1 MLLDEACD
9 PLYEAVVECTEEAIV
24 NSLCMA
30 DEMRGQSG
38 HVAPALATRSPVRHP
53 EQVPAS
59 VSPLR
64 DFPCASVSSSPT
76 SAISSRTTPGSTWR
90 WPAHRRGHDV
100 RFVSVDDLSFLDD
113 NNVLAT
119 TTRVRAGDYADPAD
133 YARALASEEAVVE
146 EDTLGSFDVV
156 FLRYNPI
163 REGETR
169 PGAPLIDFGWRLRL
183 AGTLVVN
190 DPEGL
195 RRAGSRMYLGDF
207 PADVRTRTLVS
218 RSKTRL
224 KAFLRA
230 LDGPAVLKPLAPRGG
245 EHVFYVRRRQVS
257 NLNQIIAAVT
267 KDGYALAQEYLPEA
281 EQGEKRLLLLNAE
294 PIRVGNRVAIYRR
307 RAVSAANGGQA
318 PDRRCAASATSA
330 RSRRASATSC
340 VPKLLADGLYFV
352 AVDIVGDRILELNVF
367 TPGGIHAVHEL
378 YGIDVADFVVADLE
392 RRVRLRAAYRT
403 TFDPEAADV
412 V

>member
-1 MLLDEACD
+1 MRICF
-9 PLYEAVVECTEEAIV
+9 VV
-24 NSLCMA
+24 A
-30 DEMRGQSG
+30 DVRDQQPTYAG
-38 HVAPALATRSPVRHP
+38 VYLALA
-53 EQVPAS
+53 
-59 VSPLR
+59 
-64 DFPCASVSSSPT
+64 
-76 SAISSRTTPGSTWR
+76 
-90 WPAHRRGHDV
+90 AHRRGHDV

-119 TTRVRAGDYADPAD
+119 TTRVRAGDYAATAD
-133 YARALASEEAVVE
+133 FARALASEEAVVE
-146 EDTLGSFDVV
+146 EETLGSFDVV

-163 REGETR
+163 REGQGR

-207 PADVRTRTLVS
+207 PADVRTRMLVS

-224 KAFLRA
+224 KAFLKA
-230 LDGPAVLKPLAPRGG
+230 LDAPAVLKPLAPRGG
-245 EHVFYVRRRQVS
+245 EHVFYLRRRQVS

-294 PIRVGNRVAIYRR
+294 PIRVGDRVAIYRR
-307 RAVSAANGGQA
+307 RAVSAANGG
-318 PDRRCAASATSA
+318 AASARAAVRGKATFGPVEA
-330 RSRRASATSC
+330 RICDILR
-340 VPKLLADGLYFV
+340 PKLLADGLTFV

-378 YGIDVADFVVADLE
+378 YGMDVGDIVIADLE

>member
-1 MLLDEACD
+1 MRICF
-9 PLYEAVVECTEEAIV
+9 VV
-24 NSLCMA
+24 A
-30 DEMRGQSG
+30 DVKEQLPTFAG
-38 HVAPALATRSPVRHP
+38 VYLALA
-53 EQVPAS
+53 
-59 VSPLR
+59 
-64 DFPCASVSSSPT
+64 
-76 SAISSRTTPGSTWR
+76 
-90 WPAHRRGHDV
+90 AHRRGHDV
-100 RFVSVDDLSFLDD
+100 RFVSVDDLSYLDD

-119 TTRVRAGDYADPAD
+119 TARVRAGDYQTTTD
-133 YARALASEEAVVE
+133 YVRALASDEAVIE
-146 EDTLGSFDVV
+146 EDTLGGYDVV

-218 RSKTRL
+218 RSRTRL

-245 EHVFYVRRRQVS
+245 EHVFYLRRRQVS
-257 NLNQIIAAVT
+257 NLNQIITAVT
-267 KDGYALAQEYLPEA
+267 KEGYALAQEYLPEA
-281 EQGEKRLLLLNAE
+281 EQGEKRLLLLGAE
-294 PIRVGNRVAIYRR
+294 PIRIGDRVAIYRR
-307 RAVSAANGGQA
+307 RAVAEANGA
-318 PDRRCAASATSA
+318 KAASSVRGKCDFGPVEA
-330 RSRRASATSC
+330 RICDILR
-340 VPKLLADGLYFV
+340 PKLLADGLYFV
-352 AVDIVGDRILELNVF
+352 AADIVGDRILELNVF
-367 TPGGIHAVHEL
+367 TPGGLHAVHEL
-378 YGIDVADFVVADLE
+378 YGVDAADHVIADLE
-392 RRVRLRAAYRT
+392 RRVRTRAAYRT

>member
-1 MLLDEACD
+1 MRICF
-9 PLYEAVVECTEEAIV
+9 VV
-24 NSLCMA
+24 A
-30 DEMRGQSG
+30 DVRDQQPNYAG
-38 HVAPALATRSPVRHP
+38 VYLALS
-53 EQVPAS
+53 
-59 VSPLR
+59 
-64 DFPCASVSSSPT
+64 
-76 SAISSRTTPGSTWR
+76 
-90 WPAHRRGHDV
+90 AHRRGHDV

-119 TTRVRAGDYADPAD
+119 TARVRAGDYTTTAQ
-133 YARALASEEAVVE
+133 YAHALASDEAVVE

-156 FLRYNPI
+156 CLRYNPI
-163 REGETR
+163 REGQTR

-207 PADVRTRTLVS
+207 PADIRTRTLVS
-218 RSKTRL
+218 RSKARL
-224 KAFLRA
+224 KAFLRE
-230 LDGPAVLKPLAPRGG
+230 LDGPAVIKPLAPRGN
-245 EHVFYVRRRQVS
+245 EQVFYLRRRQVS
-257 NLNQIIAAVT
+257 NLNQIISAVT
-267 KDGYALAQEYLPEA
+267 KEGYALAQEYLPEA

-294 PIRVGNRVAIYRR
+294 PIRVEDRVAIYRR
-307 RAVSAANGGQA
+307 RAVTGPNGAKAGSAVRGKCDFG
-318 PDRRCAASATSA
+318 PTEA
-330 RSRRASATSC
+330 RICDILR
-340 VPKLLADGLYFV
+340 PKLLADGLTFV
-352 AVDIVGDRILELNVF
+352 AVDIVGDRVLELNVF

-378 YGIDVADFVVADLE
+378 YGINVADIVIEDLE

>member
-1 MLLDEACD
+1 MRICF
-9 PLYEAVVECTEEAIV
+9 VV
-24 NSLCMA
+24 A
-30 DEMRGQSG
+30 DVRAQQATFSG
-38 HVAPALATRSPVRHP
+38 IYLALA
-53 EQVPAS
+53 
-59 VSPLR
+59 
-64 DFPCASVSSSPT
+64 
-76 SAISSRTTPGSTWR
+76 
-90 WPAHRRGHDV
+90 AHRRGHEV

-113 NNVLAT
+113 NNILAT
-119 TTRVRAGDYADPAD
+119 TTRVRAGDYADPGA
-133 YARALASEEAVVE
+133 YARALASDEAVVE

-163 REGETR
+163 REGEGR

-183 AGTLVVN
+183 SGTLVIN

-195 RRAGSRMYLGDF
+195 RRAGSRMYLADF

-224 KAFLRA
+224 KAFLKE

-245 EHVFYVRRRQVS
+245 EHVFYLRRRQVS
-257 NLNQIIAAVT
+257 NLNQMIAAVT
-267 KDGYALAQEYLPEA
+267 KQGYALAQEYLPEA

-294 PIRVGNRVAIYRR
+294 PIRVGNQVAIYRR
-307 RAVSAANGGQA
+307 RALNGSNGHRHA
-318 PDRRCAASATSA
+318 KDGGGATRGKCDFGPVEA
-330 RSRRASATSC
+330 RICDILRPR
-340 VPKLLADGLYFV
+340 LLADGLTFV

-367 TPGGIHAVHEL
+367 TPGGLHPINEL
-378 YGIDVADFVVADLE
+378 YGVDAADIVIADVE

-403 TFDPEAADV
+403 TFDPEAANV

>member
-1 MLLDEACD
+1 LRICF
-9 PLYEAVVECTEEAIV
+9 VV
-24 NSLCMA
+24 A
-30 DEMRGQSG
+30 DVRDQQPNYAGIYL
-38 HVAPALATRSPVRHP
+38 ALA
-53 EQVPAS
+53 
-59 VSPLR
+59 
-64 DFPCASVSSSPT
+64 
-76 SAISSRTTPGSTWR
+76 G
-90 WPAHRRGHDV
+90 HRRGHDV

-119 TTRVRAGDYADPAD
+119 TARVRAGEYADPTA
-133 YARALASEEAVVE
+133 YARALASEEAVIE

-207 PADVRTRTLVS
+207 PPDVRTRTLVS
-218 RSKTRL
+218 RSKARL
-224 KAFLRA
+224 KAFVRA
-230 LDGPAVLKPLAPRGG
+230 LDGPAILKPLAPKGG

-257 NLNQIIAAVT
+257 NLNQMIAAVT
-267 KDGYALAQEYLPEA
+267 KNGYALAQEYLPEA
-281 EQGEKRLLLLNAE
+281 EEGEKRLLLLNAE

-307 RAVSAANGGQA
+307 RTISAANGGKA
-318 PDRRCAASATSA
+318 GSSVRGKCDFGPVEA
-330 RSRRASATSC
+330 RICDILR
-340 VPKLLADGLYFV
+340 PKLLADGLYFV